1 MYLSNFIL
9 YFKNKGHSLFLKLLY
24 DNILS
29 IIPQFFRSYG
39 TDPIVVIVVVVNVAV
54 VVHIVHVVRVACVRR
69 GQPDNYALL
78 VNLFSLTNLM
88 YILLYHPFLILILN
102 IFYLLLSAYHTINL
116 TKSLLL

>member
-1 MYLSNFIL
+1 MCLSNFIL

-39 TDPIVVIVVVVNVAV
+39 TNPIVVIVVVVNVAV

-69 GQPDNYALL
+69 GQPDNYAPL
-78 VNLFSLTNLM
+78 VNLFSLANLM
-88 YILLYHPFLILILN
+88 YILLYHPFSNLISD
-102 IFYLLLSAYHTINL
+102 IFCLLLFVYHKIN
-116 TKSLLL
+116 